1 MALGCVL
8 PQIMAVAVAFEQLDT
23 ACTIHDQIRSHGNAP
38 ISTDLMI
45 KAACVHERVDLL
57 CRALQWVRRW
67 CSPGLF
73 SHACRGHVWWC
84 GVVWCGVLVVCPQA
98 DAATFAERH
107 LRRLRMQL
115 LWSNNPLND
124 DQLSHTNMSQPWW
137 GLLTTPL
144 LNDTVEELLDQDFTT
159 IAERLVRCRAVLW
172 SAGCGVCKLACRPA
186 QVSAAGLAG
195 LTPHMGLVADIYGGS
210 SRLIDHD
217 DGTSREGDARVL
229 YHPLRSGVRTA
240 FDVVEVRAC
249 AASGSWLHEA
259 VVW

>member
-67 CSPGLF
+67 CSSVLF

-144 LNDTVEELLDQDFTT
+144 LNDTVEELLDHRFGLRVRRHAREVQ
-159 IAERLVRCRAVLW
+159 RLPRAL
-172 SAGCGVCKLACRPA
+172 
-186 QVSAAGLAG
+186 
-195 LTPHMGLVADIYGGS
+195 
-210 SRLIDHD
+210 RL
-217 DGTSREGDARVL
+217 R
-229 YHPLRSGVRTA
+229 GVRRGRL
-240 FDVVEVRAC
+240 RARG
-249 AASGSWLHEA
+249 ARAIRQRTRRRTKGSA
-259 VVW
+259 PRNS